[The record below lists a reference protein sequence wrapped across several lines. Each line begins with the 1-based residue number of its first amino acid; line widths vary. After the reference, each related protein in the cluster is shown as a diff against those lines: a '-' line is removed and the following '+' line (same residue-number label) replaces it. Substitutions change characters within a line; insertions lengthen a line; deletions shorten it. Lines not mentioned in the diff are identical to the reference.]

1 MYNSSFINVYL
12 AARAFTFS
20 LVLFSGKVPFF
31 KQSETGDIQNCLA
44 RWLVVKTVVLELDGW
59 SMMFNS
65 TLHGYRA
72 LDAKLARASA
82 I

>member
-1 MYNSSFINVYL
+1 M
-12 AARAFTFS
+12 
-20 LVLFSGKVPFF
+20 
-31 KQSETGDIQNCLA
+31 
-44 RWLVVKTVVLELDGW
+44 KTVVLKLDGW